1 MRNKLPVKLSFL
13 IVTFVLMLLFGLGV
27 LLLTIGEKETRA
39 SEYENRM
46 LQGMPEL
53 TSENFFSGDF
63 SGQFEN
69 FLLDGFMG
77 RNAVIDVSQSVLDAF
92 SVQTLEDKILLENN
106 DDELQGL
113 DKETESEPEIPSLP
127 VPETPDEVE
136 DVVDETPEE
145 PENVVPD
152 DSAEVEEAV
161 NSGEAPTSG
170 GFYYVKSDGGLKV
183 QFYTASNYVTL
194 TANALNAYRSELPED
209 GNVFYAMIPL
219 KQNYEP
225 LVGNPKYTGWTS
237 DTEEA
242 LQAQVVDGVHIV
254 NAPEVLQPHLDEDI
268 YFPFDHHWSAL
279 GAYYVAAELVRI
291 QGLPVTPYYEYDY
304 KTITNN
310 GSWFEV
316 MYPLEDISAF
326 KIYGKTREYES
337 HYMNYNNDTY
347 MAYVTGVLTPWTRF
361 ETGFSTGRKALVI
374 GDSFANAM
382 VSYLWP
388 YYDEV
393 HMTDIRQTYYDVNEA
408 GGWVAELMELH
419 DIDDVYII
427 FSYAN
432 SAHSPTSY
440 ERLLRCLY
448 G

>member
-1 MRNKLPVKLSFL
+1 MKFKLPVKLSFI

-27 LLLTIGEKETRA
+27 LLLTIGEKESRA

-46 LQGMPEL
+46 LQGIPEL
-53 TSENFFSGDF
+53 SSEKFFSGDF
-63 SGQFEN
+63 SGEFEN

-77 RNAVIDVSQSVLDAF
+77 RNAVIDVSQSVLDVF

-113 DKETESEPEIPSLP
+113 DKDAAIESETPSSLP
-127 VPETPDEVE
+127 EETPVEDDEVPG
-136 DVVDETPEE
+136 ETPEI
-145 PENVVPD
+145 ENVPD
-152 DSAEVEEAV
+152 VDVDGDAAASEED
-161 NSGEAPTSG
+161 PTSG
-170 GFYYVKSDGGLKV
+170 GFYYVNADGSLKV
-183 QFYTASNYVTL
+183 QFFTAANYVSL
-194 TANALNAYRSELPED
+194 TAKALNAYRSELPED
-209 GNVFYAMIPL
+209 GNVFYTMIPL

-225 LVGNPKYTGWTS
+225 LVGNPKYTGWVS

-242 LQAQVVDGVHIV
+242 LQAQVAEGVHII
-254 NAPEVLQPHLDEDI
+254 NAPEVLQPHLEEDI

-279 GAYYVAAELVRI
+279 GAYYVAAEMVRV
-291 QGLPVTPYYEYDY
+291 QGLPVTPYYEYSY

-316 MYPLEDISAF
+316 MYPLEDVSAF
-326 KIYGKTREYES
+326 KIYGKTKEYES
-337 HYMNYNNDTY
+337 QYMNYNNDTY
-347 MAYVTGVLTPWTRF
+347 MAYVTGVLKPWTKF

-393 HMTDIRQTYYDVNEA
+393 HMTDVRETYYDVNQS
-408 GGWVAELMELH
+408 GGWVAELMEIH
-419 DIDDVYII
+419 DIDDVYIV